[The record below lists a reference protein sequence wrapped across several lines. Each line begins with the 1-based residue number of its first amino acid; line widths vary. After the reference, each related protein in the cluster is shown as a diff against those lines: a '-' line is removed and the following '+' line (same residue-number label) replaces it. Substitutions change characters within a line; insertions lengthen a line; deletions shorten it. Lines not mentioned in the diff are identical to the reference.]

1 MKESFAVSPFRRT
14 ALRALAW
21 IAIPTVLIWGVAH
34 AADGEQDRVLTYKAV
49 HAKYGD
55 IGTYINNIAVKDGVT
70 TVTTQVRLRVRILG
84 ITAHREEGDRT
95 EQWKDGRIVAF
106 QSITMANGDRT
117 EVRGA
122 AKGDN
127 FVVSAPFGTVDAPAN
142 VRLSNPWSA
151 NFIGATSMLSVDSGK
166 LQPVSVDAGQKE
178 TVTIGGTPVET
189 QRYDIASNPPYK
201 VWLDSRRVPVMFSVA
216 DESGIVTFTLVK

>member
-1 MKESFAVSPFRRT
+1 MKESVAVGPFRRT
-14 ALRALAW
+14 ALRVLAW
-21 IAIPTVLIWGVAH
+21 AAISTPLIWGTAH

-55 IGTYINNIAVKDGVT
+55 IGTYINTIAAQDGATKVESH
-70 TVTTQVRLRVRILG
+70 VRLRVRVLG
-84 ITAHREEGDRT
+84 ITAHREEADRT
-95 EQWKDGRIVAF
+95 ELWKDGRIVAF
-106 QSITMANGDRT
+106 HGVTTTNGDRT
-117 EVRGA
+117 ELRGE
-122 AKGDN
+122 AKGDT
-127 FVVSAPFGTVDAPAN
+127 FVMSAPFGTVDAPAN

-166 LQPVSVDAGQKE
+166 LQPVSVDAGQKD